1 MAGSE
6 ALRSRVQSWPCLTV
20 ERDLGGDPGSLVLCP
35 TLCLTP
41 CGLKS
46 PHLRGLGQWS
56 LTALLSYCQWFWVR
70 DEEVWGSGLEG
81 LWEAASSRGSLQ
93 RDPRAKIAQVI
104 FSCLGGGI

>member
-1 MAGSE
+1 M
-6 ALRSRVQSWPCLTV
+6 LDSRKRPGRGPRQ
-20 ERDLGGDPGSLVLCP
+20 PGSLPNHVP
-35 TLCLTP
+35 NSP
-41 CGLKS
+41 WSQS